1 MTISSNGTQAGTGQ
15 AEAHT
20 GEESST
26 QPENIQGES
35 VSTENMNNTTNTASK
50 LATEDTAKKEVTG
63 TLAISGSRPIGS
75 SDLDVAQTMMVS
87 GERPISSSNLQI
99 VETVNIMGIRPIAA
113 NKMQVSDT
121 INLSG
126 IRPIAKSGL
135 VVSETY
141 SIMGNRPVASNEI
154 DDSFSLMGFL
164 D

>member
-1 MTISSNGTQAGTGQ
+1 MTVSSNGRQASTRQ
-15 AEAHT
+15 KKAKT
-20 GEESST
+20 EEETST
-26 QPENIQGES
+26 KVENIKGES
-35 VSTENMNNTTNTASK
+35 VSTENKDNNTLKVAK
-50 LATEDTAKKEVTG
+50 EDTSKQEVTG
-63 TLAISGSRPIGS
+63 TLAVSGSRPIAS
-75 SDLDVAQTMMVS
+75 SDLNVAQTMMVS
-87 GERPISSSNLQI
+87 GERPISSSDLQI

-113 NKMQVSDT
+113 NKMQVTDT

-141 SIMGNRPVASNEI
+141 SVMGNRPVASNAI